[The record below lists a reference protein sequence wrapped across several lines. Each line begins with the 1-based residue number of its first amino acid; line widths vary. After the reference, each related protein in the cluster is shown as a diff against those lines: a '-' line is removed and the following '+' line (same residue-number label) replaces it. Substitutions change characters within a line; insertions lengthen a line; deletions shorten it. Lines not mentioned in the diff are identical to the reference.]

1 MSAFVTPSRT
11 PSSAAAA
18 AVKGHSGS
26 GGKSSSRRVVRSAL
40 ETLMDTTSPELVGL
54 HSAGG
59 GSSVKRPAAVPTSS
73 FSVTYTTAPAATS
86 TSLPAHATVRSALT
100 GEPSAAVAAAPAS
113 VRSATIACSRAEPS
127 ALDFL
132 SPHGKDAREVPYELR
147 PSAGSRRP
155 HRHRGRPH
163 ASSSGMMARPPSEH
177 PPHRQTDRGDALCGK
192 DASDDQQA
200 NADLD
205 GEAHTAPPRFAA
217 AALAPAS
224 PSRSLS
230 ADVEAARLSV
240 PPVLHTPDMLSFSPT
255 PTSLSPS
262 PAVKSRRQG
271 SSAAEKVRRWKE
283 KAEDDDGEDEA
294 AALVTHAEMAAVVA
308 AALHRYEKERDAEE
322 EAVLQQVSKEVEEQ
336 ASRYANLAE
345 AYDNVCAERAT
356 LQEKLTEAAEESKE
370 LRHAL
375 QKARQAQQAQKD
387 SMKRLE
393 VELYHALDA
402 QQQQQ
407 TLVKVDATE
416 WEAQRAC
423 YEKRLETLESQLDQ
437 ARKELREVNARI
449 AEQDGELAAL
459 RERAAKA
466 SAETEDEYADIHL
479 RVRQLAQ
486 NMASMEGALRERD
499 ATIAEQAARLSEETG
514 QREAEVRVLTAERE
528 KAEAALT
535 SARDALQRQTDDIR
549 RRMHRVTHLQQ
560 QRDTFKE
567 EVKTARHALQAA
579 SEDQGRVLQ
588 SIRDV
593 LANAKARLS
602 SVAGGTGGGRPMSPA
617 RSPRSPREHS
627 AHRLE
632 EHMNSTLVYE
642 DGHEDHTNELGS
654 CSTASQS
661 GSRSGSTMRTMEL
674 SSSEDDD
681 NGQRGR
687 LFFLSAV
694 TANGE
699 HRSASSPKPR
709 THCTSPPPSSASPGQ
724 RRARTLSPPPS
735 TCAVV
740 QGTPAR
746 EVAGSSAV
754 GRVSH
759 QLRHQ
764 SSQALLLLRE
774 LHRCVSSLTS
784 QKRKP
789 SPGAGVA
796 HSRTSGR
803 VGRSAVTAARLEQAC
818 RYLKSELDRAR
829 EALKV
834 AQDECQWRA
843 LSMKKWEEDVQAA
856 RRDVL
861 AAEKQRLACEA
872 QVETASLVREELEAQ
887 LTELRET
894 CAVATAGQRAAENAV
909 AEAKATAQRS
919 AALAEEAA
927 RLKEAAELS
936 LAKEQAKSARQATAL
951 RDQAAVQSALTG
963 ELGEMKEKHK
973 SALAQLQTYHAREA
987 AQLLRQQQ
995 EESPQRREAELA
1007 ELRSVVETW
1016 KAERASLQALVAS
1029 LETKLRALTGTAA
1042 TAKRRCVAL
1051 EEQLALH
1058 ADVER
1063 STLKT
1068 IGDIVGGPPIPLT
1081 TDAAVVGGGA
1091 GTLHSHGA
1099 VLSTE
1104 KRLFGGDDETPEV
1117 EVVVVPAE
1125 ASPSGSGAYNKL
1137 ANAASHTRTA
1147 TGRTTALSLV
1157 SARLPT
1163 TSATPAKVT
1172 SSKVVSSASS
1182 ASAPS
1187 LSDAFSKTTTSS
1199 PVSTLAPLRQHIV
1212 AAVQQL
1218 ALEVVRL
1225 RQGVVLPSVQ
1235 SQTVAQPRTASCRP
1249 CGVSASEVRYSGE
1262 AARDGF
1268 GDDAF
1273 VQFSQRWGSG
1283 DDMKRSPTP
1292 ALSSPLPLEAFAALQ
1307 PQPQQP
1313 HRPPRTPHMQ
1323 RPFSGSVIQTR
1334 TSPEVPPSRQ
1344 RRDHGLRGSPPTPPQ
1359 PPPYATT
1366 SSRAES
1372 CSPPVPAATATAVD
1386 EHVYNVSPW
1395 SRSRPQWSPSS
1406 SLSPPASH
1414 AASAT
1419 CSKPWHE
1426 VPRSASTRDGLSAY
1440 SNSAG
1445 RGSVD
1450 GSCTPARPPS
1460 LRALSLPR

>member
-54 HSAGG
+54 RSAG

-86 TSLPAHATVRSALT
+86 TPLPAHATMRSALT

-113 VRSATIACSRAEPS
+113 VRSATMACSRAEPS

-132 SPHGKDAREVPYELR
+132 SPHSKAAREVPYELR

-163 ASSSGMMARPPSEH
+163 ASSSGMMVRPPSEH
-177 PPHRQTDRGDALCGK
+177 PPHRQTDRGAALCGK
-192 DASDDQQA
+192 DASDDEQA

-224 PSRSLS
+224 PSRSLY

-271 SSAAEKVRRWKE
+271 SSAAEKVRRWEE
-283 KAEDDDGEDEA
+283 KAEDGDGEDEA

-345 AYDNVCAERAT
+345 AYDTVCAERET
-356 LQEKLTEAAEESKE
+356 LQEKLTDAAKESEE

-393 VELYHALDA
+393 VELYHARDA

-407 TLVKVDATE
+407 TLVKVDAAE

-423 YEKRLETLESQLDQ
+423 YEKRQDTLESQLDQ
-437 ARKELREVNARI
+437 ARKELREANARI
-449 AEQDGELAAL
+449 AEQDEELAAL

-499 ATIAEQAARLSEETG
+499 ATIAEQAARLSEATG

-535 SARDALQRQTDDIR
+535 SVRDALQRQTDDIR

-567 EVKTARHALQAA
+567 EVKAARHALQAA

-593 LANAKARLS
+593 LANAKARLY
-602 SVAGGTGGGRPMSPA
+602 SVAGGAGGGRLMLPA
-617 RSPRSPREHS
+617 RSPRSPHKHS

-681 NGQRGR
+681 NGQHGR
-687 LFFLSAV
+687 LFFPSTV
-694 TANGE
+694 TAKGE
-699 HRSASSPKPR
+699 HRSASSPKSR
-709 THCTSPPPSSASPGQ
+709 THRTSPPPSSASPGQ
-724 RRARTLSPPPS
+724 RRARTLSPPP
-735 TCAVV
+735 TCAAV
-740 QGTPAR
+740 QGAPAR
-746 EVAGSSAV
+746 EVADSSAV
-754 GRVSH
+754 GHVSH

-789 SPGAGVA
+789 SPGADVA

-803 VGRSAVTAARLEQAC
+803 IGRSAMTAARLEQAC
-818 RYLKSELDRAR
+818 RYLKSELDRSR

-856 RRDVL
+856 RGDVL

-894 CAVATAGQRAAENAV
+894 CAAATAEQRAAENAV
-909 AEAKATAQRS
+909 AEAKATAERS

-951 RDQAAVQSALTG
+951 RDQAAVQTALTG
-963 ELGEMKEKHK
+963 ELVELKEKHK

-995 EESPQRREAELA
+995 EESPRRREAELA
-1007 ELRSVVETW
+1007 ELRSIVETW

-1029 LETKLRALTGTAA
+1029 LETKLRALTVTAA

-1081 TDAAVVGGGA
+1081 TDAAVVGDGA
-1091 GTLHSHGA
+1091 DTLHPHGA

-1104 KRLFGGDDETPEV
+1104 KQLFGGDDETVEV

-1163 TSATPAKVT
+1163 TSATPAKVA
-1172 SSKVVSSASS
+1172 SSKVVSSASP
-1182 ASAPS
+1182 ASTPS

-1249 CGVSASEVRYSGE
+1249 CGVAASEVWYSGE
-1262 AARDGF
+1262 AARDGV
-1268 GDDAF
+1268 GNDPP
-1273 VQFSQRWGSG
+1273 VQSSQMWGSG

-1292 ALSSPLPLEAFAALQ
+1292 ALSSPPPLEAFTALQ
-1307 PQPQQP
+1307 PQPPPQQQ
-1313 HRPPRTPHMQ
+1313 HRPPRTSHMQ
-1323 RPFSGSVIQTR
+1323 RPFSGSGIQAR

-1344 RRDHGLRGSPPTPPQ
+1344 RRDHGLSGSPPTPPQ

-1366 SSRAES
+1366 RSHSES
-1372 CSPPVPAATATAVD
+1372 CSPPVPAATAPAVD
-1386 EHVYNVSPW
+1386 EHIYNVSPW
-1395 SRSRPQWSPSS
+1395 SRLRPQWSPSS
-1406 SLSPPASH
+1406 SLSPPVSH
-1414 AASAT
+1414 AAAAT
-1419 CSKPWHE
+1419 YSKQWHE
-1426 VPRSASTRDGLSAY
+1426 APRSASMRDGLSGY

>member
-54 HSAGG
+54 RSAGS
-59 GSSVKRPAAVPTSS
+59 GSSVKRPAAVHTSS

-86 TSLPAHATVRSALT
+86 TPLPTHATVRSPLT
-100 GEPSAAVAAAPAS
+100 GESSAAVAAAPAS
-113 VRSATIACSRAEPS
+113 VRPATMACSRAEPS

-163 ASSSGMMARPPSEH
+163 ASSSGMMVRPPSEH

-192 DASDDQQA
+192 DASDDQQV

-224 PSRSLS
+224 PSRSLY

-240 PPVLHTPDMLSFSPT
+240 PPVLHTPDVLSFSPS

-271 SSAAEKVRRWKE
+271 SSAAEKVRRWEE
-283 KAEDDDGEDEA
+283 KADDDEVEDEA
-294 AALVTHAEMAAVVA
+294 PALVTNAEMAAVVA

-345 AYDNVCAERAT
+345 AYDTVCAERAT
-356 LQEKLTEAAEESKE
+356 LQEKLTEAAEDSKE

-375 QKARQAQQAQKD
+375 QKARLAQQAQKE

-393 VELYHALDA
+393 VELYHARDA
-402 QQQQQ
+402 QQQQ
-407 TLVKVDATE
+407 TLVKVDVAE

-423 YEKRLETLESQLDQ
+423 YEKRQETLESQLDQ
-437 ARKELREVNARI
+437 ARKELREANARI
-449 AEQDGELAAL
+449 AEQDEELAAL
-459 RERAAKA
+459 RERAAKV

-499 ATIAEQAARLSEETG
+499 ATIAEQAARLSEATG

-567 EVKTARHALQAA
+567 EVKAARHALQAA

-602 SVAGGTGGGRPMSPA
+602 SVAGGAGDGRPMSPA
-617 RSPRSPREHS
+617 RSPRSPHERS

-632 EHMNSTLVYE
+632 EPMNSTLVYE

-654 CSTASQS
+654 CSTVSQS

-694 TANGE
+694 TAKGE

-709 THCTSPPPSSASPGQ
+709 THCTSPPPSSASPSQ

-740 QGTPAR
+740 QGAPAR
-746 EVAGSSAV
+746 EFAGSSAV
-754 GRVSH
+754 GHVSH

-789 SPGAGVA
+789 SPGVGVA

-803 VGRSAVTAARLEQAC
+803 VGRSVVTAARLEQAC

-861 AAEKQRLACEA
+861 AAERQRLACEA

-894 CAVATAGQRAAENAV
+894 CAAATAGQRAAENAV
-909 AEAKATAQRS
+909 AEAKATSERS
-919 AALAEEAA
+919 AALAEEAV

-951 RDQAAVQSALTG
+951 RDQAAVQTALTG
-963 ELGEMKEKHK
+963 ELGELKEKHK
-973 SALAQLQTYHAREA
+973 SVLAQLQTYHAREA

-995 EESPQRREAELA
+995 EESPRRREAELE

-1068 IGDIVGGPPIPLT
+1068 ISDIVGGPPIPLT
-1081 TDAAVVGGGA
+1081 TDAAVVGSGA
-1091 GTLHSHGA
+1091 DTLHSHGA
-1099 VLSTE
+1099 VLSTK

-1117 EVVVVPAE
+1117 EVVVVSAE
-1125 ASPSGSGAYNKL
+1125 ASPSGSGGYNKL

-1163 TSATPAKVT
+1163 TSATPAKVA
-1172 SSKVVSSASS
+1172 SSKVVSSASP

-1187 LSDAFSKTTTSS
+1187 LSDAFSKTTSS
-1199 PVSTLAPLRQHIV
+1199 PVSTLTPLRQHIV

-1225 RQGVVLPSVQ
+1225 RQGVVLASVQ

-1249 CGVSASEVRYSGE
+1249 CGVAASEVWYSGE
-1262 AARDGF
+1262 TARDGV
-1268 GDDAF
+1268 GDDAP
-1273 VQFSQRWGSG
+1273 VQSSQMWGSG
-1283 DDMKRSPTP
+1283 DMKRSPTP
-1292 ALSSPLPLEAFAALQ
+1292 ALSSPPPLEAFTAHQ
-1307 PQPQQP
+1307 PQQQP
-1313 HRPPRTPHMQ
+1313 HRPPRMPHMQ

-1334 TSPEVPPSRQ
+1334 TSPEMPLSRQ
-1344 RRDHGLRGSPPTPPQ
+1344 RRDHGLSGSPPTPPQ

-1386 EHVYNVSPW
+1386 EHIYNVSPW

-1414 AASAT
+1414 AAAAT

-1426 VPRSASTRDGLSAY
+1426 VPRSASTRDGLSGC

-1460 LRALSLPR
+1460 LHALSLPR

>member
-11 PSSAAAA
+11 PSRAAAA

-54 HSAGG
+54 RSAGG

-86 TSLPAHATVRSALT
+86 TPSPAHATVRNALT
-100 GEPSAAVAAAPAS
+100 GEPSAAAAAAPAS
-113 VRSATIACSRAEPS
+113 VRSATMACSRAEPS

-163 ASSSGMMARPPSEH
+163 ASSSEMMARPPSEH

-192 DASDDQQA
+192 DALDDQQA
-200 NADLD
+200 NAHLD

-224 PSRSLS
+224 PSRSLY
-230 ADVEAARLSV
+230 ADVEAAHLSV

-255 PTSLSPS
+255 PISLSPS
-262 PAVKSRRQG
+262 PAVKSHRQG
-271 SSAAEKVRRWKE
+271 SSAAEKVRRWEE
-283 KAEDDDGEDEA
+283 KAENDDGEDEA

-345 AYDNVCAERAT
+345 AYDTVCAERAT
-356 LQEKLTEAAEESKE
+356 LQEKLTETAEESKE
-370 LRHAL
+370 LRDAL

-393 VELYHALDA
+393 VELYHARDA

-407 TLVKVDATE
+407 TLVKVNAAE

-423 YEKRLETLESQLDQ
+423 YEKRQETLESQLDE

-449 AEQDGELAAL
+449 AEQDDELAAL

-466 SAETEDEYADIHL
+466 SAEAEDEYADIHL

-499 ATIAEQAARLSEETG
+499 ATIAEQAARLSEATG

-535 SARDALQRQTDDIR
+535 SARDALQRQTDGIR

-560 QRDTFKE
+560 QRDTCKE
-567 EVKTARHALQAA
+567 EVKAARHALQAA

-602 SVAGGTGGGRPMSPA
+602 SVAGGAGGGRSMSPA
-617 RSPRSPREHS
+617 RSPRSPHEHS

-632 EHMNSTLVYE
+632 ERMNSTLVYE
-642 DGHEDHTNELGS
+642 DGHEDHTHELGS

-661 GSRSGSTMRTMEL
+661 GLRSCSTMRTMEL

-681 NGQRGR
+681 NGELGR
-687 LFFLSAV
+687 LFSLSAV
-694 TANGE
+694 TAKGE

-724 RRARTLSPPPS
+724 RRARTLSPPP

-740 QGTPAR
+740 QGARAR
-746 EVAGSSAV
+746 EAAGSSAA
-754 GRVSH
+754 GHVSH

-774 LHRCVSSLTS
+774 LDRCVSSLTS

-789 SPGAGVA
+789 SPGASVA

-872 QVETASLVREELEAQ
+872 QVETASLAREELEAQ

-894 CAVATAGQRAAENAV
+894 CAAATAGQRAAENAV
-909 AEAKATAQRS
+909 AEAKANAERS

-927 RLKEAAELS
+927 QLKEAAELS
-936 LAKEQAKSARQATAL
+936 LAKEQAKSARQSTAL
-951 RDQAAVQSALTG
+951 RDQAAVQIALTG
-963 ELGEMKEKHK
+963 ELRELKEKHK
-973 SALAQLQTYHAREA
+973 SALAHLQTYHAREA

-995 EESPQRREAELA
+995 EESPRRREAELA

-1051 EEQLALH
+1051 EDQLALH

-1081 TDAAVVGGGA
+1081 TDAAVVGSGA
-1091 GTLHSHGA
+1091 DTLHSHGA

-1104 KRLFGGDDETPEV
+1104 KRLFGVDDETPEV
-1117 EVVVVPAE
+1117 EVLVVSAE

-1147 TGRTTALSLV
+1147 TGRTAALSLV

-1163 TSATPAKVT
+1163 TSATPAKVA
-1172 SSKVVSSASS
+1172 SSKVVSSGSL

-1187 LSDAFSKTTTSS
+1187 FSDAFSTTATSS

-1235 SQTVAQPRTASCRP
+1235 SQTVAQPRTANCQP
-1249 CGVSASEVRYSGE
+1249 CGVAASEVWYSGE
-1262 AARDGF
+1262 AARDGV
-1268 GDDAF
+1268 GDDAPA
-1273 VQFSQRWGSG
+1273 QSSQRWGSG
-1283 DDMKRSPTP
+1283 DYMKKRSPTP
-1292 ALSSPLPLEAFAALQ
+1292 ALSSPPPLEAFTALQ
-1307 PQPQQP
+1307 PQLQQ

-1323 RPFSGSVIQTR
+1323 RPFSGSVIQKR
-1334 TSPEVPPSRQ
+1334 TPPEVPPSRQ
-1344 RRDHGLRGSPPTPPQ
+1344 RGDHGLSGSPPTSPQ

-1366 SSRAES
+1366 SSSAES
-1372 CSPPVPAATATAVD
+1372 CSPPVPAATATTVD
-1386 EHVYNVSPW
+1386 EHIYNVSPW
-1395 SRSRPQWSPSS
+1395 SRSRPQWSPSP

-1414 AASAT
+1414 AAATT

-1426 VPRSASTRDGLSAY
+1426 VPRSASTRDGLSGY
-1440 SNSAG
+1440 SHSAG

-1460 LRALSLPR
+1460 LRAL